1 MYNKTLNSTVSSGV
15 EYYTSTSS
23 NNLLSPQ
30 SNLRQQML
38 AKYHGLLDEMD
49 KVDNP
54 FHKDEILMETDK
66 FKLVKRVP
74 NSYTVTATQS
84 SSNTPVW
91 IAPSHTGA
99 LGQYYGTPVI
109 GTNVSNPIS
118 YTGRWASLK
127 PAMSILLIEKAT
139 GHIVWNFVV
148 NKKGMAL
155 DFLSKMCL
163 SPRVGKPLHMRQ
175 LGVR

>member
-1 MYNKTLNSTVSSGV
+1 MYDKTLTSTLNSGV
-15 EYYTSTSS
+15 KCYTSTSS

-30 SNLRQQML
+30 SNLTQQML
-38 AKYHGLLDEMD
+38 TKYHGLLDEID
-49 KVDNP
+49 KFNNP
-54 FHKDEILMETDK
+54 FLKDEILMETDK

-74 NSYTVTATQS
+74 NSFTGTATQS
-84 SSNTPVW
+84 SSSTPVW
-91 IAPSHTGA
+91 IAPSHAGA

-109 GTNVSNPIS
+109 GTTVSNPLS
-118 YTGRWASLK
+118 SGRWGSLK

-155 DFLSKMCL
+155 DFLTKMCL